1 MGATV
6 GSAPS
11 FRPRR
16 AAWGRLLEFVAFGTP
31 RAIVVNLVSILAIL
45 AAWPTDRLHYLPVR
59 SVWENV
65 FHVKPYSSGM
75 MRALSRLLHLDVEG
89 AWDFNPLAF
98 VALPVMVGLIGVNAG
113 RWWKAAKAVRGASA
127 TSAPAPLS

>member
-1 MGATV
+1 M
-6 GSAPS
+6 
-11 FRPRR
+11 RR
-16 AAWGRLLEFVAFGTP
+16 AVRVALEFVAFGTP
-31 RAIVVNLVSILAIL
+31 RAIVLNLAGIILIL

-75 MRALSRLLHLDVEG
+75 MRALSRILHLDVGG

-98 VALPVMVGLIGVNAG
+98 VALPVMLGLIGVNAR
-113 RWWKAAKAVRGASA
+113 RWFRSARAASA
-127 TSAPAPLS
+127 GGAPVPLP